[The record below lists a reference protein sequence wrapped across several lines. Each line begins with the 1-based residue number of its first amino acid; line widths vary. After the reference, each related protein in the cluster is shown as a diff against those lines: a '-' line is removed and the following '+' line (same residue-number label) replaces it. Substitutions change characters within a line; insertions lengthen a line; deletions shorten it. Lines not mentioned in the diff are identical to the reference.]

1 MGSGYKNFTAA
12 SVLTAADLNN
22 YCQSQSVMY
31 FPTIAGAGG
40 RDTVITAPVDGMV
53 AYIGSND
60 ADEGLYT
67 YNGTS
72 WRKGPGWNAPWGLIA
87 RNQGNGSGTATS
99 GTTETAIFTS
109 ASFTAVANRY
119 YRVNI
124 STSINATAGDTYT
137 LRVRQDS
144 TSGTVWWN
152 GNAIYGTGVTTL
164 LIHPMGSNTLTA
176 GSHTFVLTA
185 TRSAGSGNASI
196 GTLVLVNMT
205 VEDLGPSGAPV

>member
-72 WRKGPGWNAPWGLIA
+72 WRKGPGWNAPWGLLA
-87 RNQGNGSGTATS
+87 RNQANGAGTSTS
-99 GTTETAIFTS
+99 GTTETAVFTS

-124 STSINATAGDTYT
+124 STTITATAADTYT
-137 LRVRQDS
+137 MRVRQDS
-144 TSGTVWWN
+144 TSGTVWWG
-152 GNAIYGTGVTTL
+152 GNIVFATGQTKQN
-164 LIHPMGSNTLTA
+164 IHVMGSRDFTA
-176 GSHTFVLTA
+176 GSHTFLLTLQRTA
-185 TRSAGSGNASI
+185 GVSAQI
-196 GTLVLVNMT
+196 GTLEAVNMT
-205 VEDLGPSGAPV
+205 VEDIGPSGAPA